1 LAQPA
6 SEWDPRHK
14 LKKGFEGSLDAIN
27 KKFSETIGKIS
38 DMDNDT
44 VQALEDV
51 ARKAAKMWLEFN
63 TQRCRI
69 LVDMS
74 HSSLKLSSSD
84 KIRRVREN
92 LLELVVVPPLRR
104 FGNSKGQDLDKEE
117 KIAGCE
123 GITEHVSI
131 SNP

>member
-1 LAQPA
+1 MI
-6 SEWDPRHK
+6 
-14 LKKGFEGSLDAIN
+14 LKV
-27 KKFSETIGKIS
+27 S
-38 DMDNDT
+38 DLDNDT

-51 ARKAAKMWLEFN
+51 SRKAAKIWIEFN

-74 HSSLKLSSSD
+74 CSSLKLTSSD
-84 KIRRVREN
+84 KLRKVRESS
-92 LLELVVVPPLRR
+92 LELVVVPPLRR

-123 GITEHVSI
+123 GTIERLSI
-131 SNP
+131 DNL